1 MSKIRH
7 LGILI
12 LTIAVLSS
20 CADTTNL
27 EQALQ
32 VAQKEAN
39 TLSTRVAEQEIE
51 AEREISA
58 LGTASADAANVAST
72 RAAGVLA
79 EAQGAAEEAVSAAE
93 ATSEAIA
100 AAATLSALPDINYD
114 TSIYG
119 VIDELDMNGI
129 VVKWWHN
136 SSGQEE
142 AAIQNIIADF
152 NESNQFGILVEA
164 TNEGDL
170 DVIYDKMLTGLST
183 GDVPS
188 VLLATQGQMAEYQK
202 FQGLVNLDPYFEHP
216 LYGLSQAE
224 KDDLFDAFLQADRLP
239 QFENQLFGF
248 PINREMELLYYNQ
261 DWLEELGFDGPP
273 RDLSEFEEMAC
284 AAADSSA
291 NGETGFSLRTDGRSL
306 AAYAFASG
314 HDIYDYEED
323 SFSYNTPGT
332 VEYLLGMR
340 DLVDR
345 GCAQITE
352 ERFADQTA
360 FGNRSAL
367 FIQGSSL
374 NLPFIKLAVEENEEP
389 FNWSVGPIP
398 YVGFEP
404 AQIVH
409 GSSLAIPET
418 SPEEQLA
425 AWIFVRFLSQP
436 AQQARWV
443 RASDGFPIQGST
455 AFALESYFEENPV
468 YRSAFELLKYGRF
481 EVSVS
486 GYDQI
491 LSEAALAYSDILD
504 GEDPELNLSQLDGLA
519 NSIIVQ

>member
-1 MSKIRH
+1 MSKFRC

-12 LTIAVLSS
+12 LLLLAALSS

-39 TLSTRVAEQEIE
+39 ALSTRVSEQEIE
-51 AEREISA
+51 AAREISA

-100 AAATLSALPDINYD
+100 AAATLSALPEINYN
-114 TSIYG
+114 TNIYG

-136 SSGQEE
+136 NSGQEE
-142 AAIQNIIADF
+142 VAIQNIIADF

-170 DVIYDKMLTGLST
+170 EVIYDKMLTGLST
-183 GDVPS
+183 GDMPS

-202 FQGLVNLDPYFEHP
+202 LQGLVNLDPYFEHP
-216 LYGLSQAE
+216 IYGLSQVE
-224 KDDLFDAFLQADRLP
+224 KDDLFDAFVQADRLP

-248 PINREMELLYYNQ
+248 PINREMDLLYYNQ

-284 AAADSSA
+284 AAANSSA
-291 NGETGFSLRTDGRSL
+291 GETGFSLRTDGRAVS
-306 AAYAFASG
+306 AYAFASG
-314 HDIYDYEED
+314 FDIYDYEED
-323 SFSYNTPGT
+323 TFSYNTPGT
-332 VEYLLGMR
+332 VDYLIAMR
-340 DLVDR
+340 DLVDQ
-345 GCAQITE
+345 GCAEITE
-352 ERFADQTA
+352 ERFADQAA
-360 FGNRSAL
+360 FGERSAL

-374 NLPFIKLAVEENEEP
+374 NLPFIKLAVDENEEP
-389 FNWSVGPIP
+389 FDWSVAPIP

-404 AQIVH
+404 SQVVY

-425 AWIFVRFLSQP
+425 AWIFIRYLSQP
-436 AQQARWV
+436 EQQARWV
-443 RASDGFPIQGST
+443 RASDGFPVQGST

-468 YRSAFELLKYGRF
+468 YRAAFELLKYGRF
-481 EVSVS
+481 EASMS

-491 LSEAALAYSDILD
+491 LNEAAIAYSDILE
-504 GEDPELNLSQLDGLA
+504 GEDPELNLSALDGLA
-519 NSIIVQ
+519 NSIIAE